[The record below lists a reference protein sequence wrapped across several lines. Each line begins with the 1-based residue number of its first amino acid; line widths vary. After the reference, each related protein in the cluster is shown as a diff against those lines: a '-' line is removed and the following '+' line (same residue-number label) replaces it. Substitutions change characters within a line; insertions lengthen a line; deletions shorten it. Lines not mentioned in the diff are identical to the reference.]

1 MIVVIAEKADQAE
14 TLGRALMPAGVTQ
27 KPFALV
33 GRDFEGNDMAIVV
46 ARGHLYRLADPEEY
60 DPDLK
65 RWSKDTLPFLPMHMR
80 VVPVQDELPRIKA
93 INSWLEMPTVS
104 EVVHACDPDREGQLI
119 GDDLITHAQV
129 KKGVTISR
137 FWANSIEPEEVLAA
151 WSERRSNTDPVYERL
166 SVVGKRRREMDQV
179 VGINGTRGYTLEAR
193 SQGHDREQLFPV
205 GRVQTTALAFVVDR
219 DREKE
224 SFKPIPFFVVAALFT
239 HERYPT
245 ENDIVATWRAP
256 EGHQGL
262 DIEGRLVDAYVAQ
275 KIAAEVNGLPGRTK
289 YVERSDEHKRPDPPH
304 NMTSLQAD
312 ANRRHGLTAKQTM
325 AAAESLYLRG
335 ILSYPGTS
343 SHLLSNKLVPKVPAI
358 LKAMALTHPALV
370 PFIGLADVNNAQN
383 LFVPEADLDGAHSA
397 IVPTTKG
404 LAGTHPSWT
413 INEKYVYDIVARRFL
428 ANLLPDKIVEKVS
441 VTFDVVGHLFDA
453 SRSRV
458 KSPGW
463 QAAMP
468 PLKPQEQ
475 RMEPFTPFWSNI
487 DMNETVFCEAA
498 GAKKRETKPP
508 SYYTEASLLEA
519 MMNAHTRIQDD
530 DLRAALSAA
539 KGIGTGRTRDEIIE
553 SLLLRNLLFRDA
565 RKLRSTSAGRDLV
578 DSVIDE
584 LKTPIFTA
592 QTERLMADMREDGE
606 DAHFVA
612 GMHDIV
618 RRMVAGVR
626 FVKPSGG
633 GRQSFK
639 TTGSSLKGRFTK
651 GSPWVARDGNRKPKP
666 PPPKGSAGGSAAAS

>member
-14 TLGRALMPAGVTQ
+14 TIGRALMPAGVTQ
-27 KPFALV
+27 KPFALL

-46 ARGHLYRLADPEEY
+46 ARGHLYRLANPEEY
-60 DPDLK
+60 DPEMK
-65 RWSKDTLPFLPMHMR
+65 RWTKETLPFLPKHMR
-80 VVPVQDELPRIKA
+80 VVPVQEELPRIKA
-93 INSWLEMPTVS
+93 INSWLEMPAVT
-104 EVVHACDPDREGQLI
+104 EIVHACDPDREGQLI
-119 GDDLITHAQV
+119 GDDLITHASL
-129 KKGVTISR
+129 KKGVKISR

-151 WSERRSNTDPVYERL
+151 WADRRSNTDPVYERL

-193 SQGHDREQLFPV
+193 TQGHDREQLFPV

-239 HERYPT
+239 HEGYPN
-245 ENDIVATWRAP
+245 EDDIVGTWRAP
-256 EGHQGL
+256 EGHAGL
-262 DIEGRLVDAYVAQ
+262 DIEGRLIDAHIAQ

-289 YVERSDEHKRPDPPH
+289 YVERADEHKRPEPPH

-358 LKAMALTHPALV
+358 LKAIFLTHPGLQQ
-370 PFIGLADVNNAQN
+370 FIGMANVEHAQN
-383 LFVPEADLDGAHSA
+383 LFVPEAELDGAHSA
-397 IVPTTKG
+397 IVPTAKG

-413 INEKYVYDIVARRFL
+413 INEKHVYDIVARRFL
-428 ANLLPDKIVEKVS
+428 ANLMPDKIIEKVT
-441 VTFDVVGHLFDA
+441 VTFDVVAHLFDA

-458 KSPGW
+458 QSLGW
-463 QAAMP
+463 EAAMP
-468 PLKPQEQ
+468 PLKIIEG
-475 RMEPFTPFWSNI
+475 RLNPFTPFWSNI
-487 DMNETVFCEAA
+487 DMNETVFCTAA
-498 GAKKRETKPP
+498 GAKSRETKAP
-508 SYYTEASLLEA
+508 SYFTEATLLEA
-519 MMNAHTRIQDD
+519 MVTAHTRIQDD
-530 DLRAALSAA
+530 DLRAALAAA

-565 RKLRSTSAGRDLV
+565 RKLRATSAGRDLI

-584 LKTPIFTA
+584 LKTPVFTA

-626 FVKPSGG
+626 FVKPSGID
-633 GRQSFK
+633 RSKFK
-639 TTGSSLKGRFTK
+639 ASKSTLKARFK
-651 GSPWVARDGNRKPKP
+651 PVGEWKPRDGNRPPKP
-666 PPPKGSAGGSAAAS
+666 RANPGDGGTAPAS